1 MQEVRIYIETSTI
14 APRATKA
21 DGMYVME
28 AYEDGRQMLYK
39 GEPVIVY
46 EVMHFEHCNTN
57 IITLTLLIAA
67 LERMQKGCTV
77 HIHTR
82 TEHVFW
88 TLKNDWLGGW
98 KKPAGSLREVLQSR
112 MQKCGKKSSI
122 YSIKMIVGLY
132 PRTRTSGRL
141 GCRRR

>member
-28 AYEDGRQMLYK
+28 AYEDGRQMMYN
-39 GEPVIVY
+39 GEPAIVY
-46 EVMHFEHCNTN
+46 DVMHFEHCNTN
-57 IITLTLLIAA
+57 IIALTLLIAA
-67 LERMQKGCTV
+67 LERMQKKCIV

-88 TLKNDWLGGW
+88 TLKMTG
-98 KKPAGSLREVLQSR
+98 
-112 MQKCGKKSSI
+112 
-122 YSIKMIVGLY
+122 
-132 PRTRTSGRL
+132 
-141 GCRRR
+141 